1 MDTHSGGGTCIAV
14 AFYLPE
20 VSGAGFRNGIQ
31 RTVGHNER
39 YSKGSR
45 QRVQLK
51 NEFRGEKYAVSV
63 GSNAE
68 LRQSRSEFK

>member
-51 NEFRGEKYAVSV
+51 N
-63 GSNAE
+63 
-68 LRQSRSEFK
+68 